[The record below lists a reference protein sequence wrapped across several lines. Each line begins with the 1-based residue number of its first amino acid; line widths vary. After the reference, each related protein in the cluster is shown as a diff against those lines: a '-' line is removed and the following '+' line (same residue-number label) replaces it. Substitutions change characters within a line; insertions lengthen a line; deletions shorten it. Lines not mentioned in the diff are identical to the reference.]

1 MARRTARRPH
11 HEPSK
16 VWHNEDV
23 IGRARPQRGA
33 PPSVRVSVADEA
45 PVAAATPANGARR
58 IAPVKSLSDGER
70 ELERLIAKLRSAEG
84 RVAITEAANA
94 LFNSGH
100 AVPEDQ
106 QVHVQLLE
114 HDDESRVCDAIHR
127 LTAILGDEPPK
138 RPQVLD
144 ARLRR
149 LEEFADEADTRRL
162 AKQLRRHLKTIE
174 LPTSG

>member
-11 HEPSK
+11 HEPPK

-33 PPSVRVSVADEA
+33 PPSVRAPIVDADRPA
-45 PVAAATPANGARR
+45 PATPANGPRR

-70 ELERLIAKLRSAEG
+70 ELERLIAKLNVAEG

-94 LFNSGH
+94 LFKSGH
-100 AVPEDQ
+100 PLPEDQ

-114 HDDESRVCDAIHR
+114 HDDETRVCDAIHR
-127 LTAILGDEPPK
+127 LTAILDDELPK

-149 LEEFADEADTRRL
+149 LEEFADEAETRSL
-162 AKQLRRHLKTIE
+162 AKQLRRQLKTIE
-174 LPTSG
+174 LPPSG